1 MAHNYN
7 YYGSASV
14 LSLIQAE
21 DEVPSGEDEG
31 SVGDDSDVSMESGEG
46 SEGGGSE
53 EGEESD
59 GESDELDDES
69 GDEQE
74 DVIKVRA
81 NLYSNSQQENTRF
94 QYNALPIF

>member
-1 MAHNYN
+1 M
-7 YYGSASV
+7 

-31 SVGDDSDVSMESGEG
+31 SGGNDSDVSLESGDEEEG
-46 SEGGGSE
+46 GEGGGSE
-53 EGEESD
+53 EDEESD
-59 GESDELDDES
+59 GESDELDEES

-81 NLYSNSQQENTRF
+81 NLYSNSQQENTRS
-94 QYNALPIF
+94 QYIALPIF